1 MTSQTLSSSDLM
13 ADRRAGYARMY
24 AEAGDFVAA
33 AELMRQTLEERP
45 DWAAGWFSLGLYEE
59 KAGDIEAACAAF
71 LETLKL
77 APDDIFGAE
86 LKLAA
91 HGRSPAPTRQVTAYV
106 QRLFDD
112 YAERFDQALVQKLHY
127 SLPEALTEMI
137 FASGHCSFA
146 HAIDLGC
153 GTGLMGERLR
163 KAVSFL
169 QGFDLSPGMLA
180 KARAKGIYDLLER
193 ADLSDERPWTV
204 PAKADLIVAA
214 DVFNYLGDLVSVFR
228 LASTLSAPGGLFAF
242 SVEANE
248 SSEVFALRTSLRF
261 AHGEGYVR
269 RLLAET
275 GFAIIDFRHLTLRHD
290 AGEPVSGIAFLAQW
304 GAASIEAAG
313 ELGSQVVPCEDVVV
327 PRMLDA

>member
-24 AEAGDFVAA
+24 AEAGDFAAA

-45 DWAAGWFSLGLYEE
+45 EWAAGWFSLGLYEE
-59 KAGDIEAACAAF
+59 KAGNVEPACAAF

-106 QRLFDD
+106 RRLFDD

-127 SLPEALTEMI
+127 NLPEALTAMI
-137 FASGHCSFA
+137 FASGQSCFA

-169 QGFDLSPGMLA
+169 QGFDLSAGMLA
-180 KARAKGIYDLLER
+180 KARAKGIYDLLEQ

-214 DVFNYLGDLVSVFR
+214 DVFNYLGDLTQVFR
-228 LASTLSAPGGLFAF
+228 RAGGLSAADGLFAF
-242 SVEANE
+242 SVETNPDPDG
-248 SSEVFALRTSLRF
+248 FALRSSLRF
-261 AHGEGYVR
+261 GHGEAYVR
-269 RLLAET
+269 RLLAGT
-275 GFAIIDFRHLTLRHD
+275 GFIIVDMRHLTLRRD
-290 AGEPVSGIAFLAQW
+290 AGQPVEGMAFLARWQPSAPKAL
-304 GAASIEAAG
+304 GDRPMAG
-313 ELGSQVVPCEDVVV
+313 CEDRET